1 MKTQAVAWDSTQK
14 TSLQP
19 GNLCQFPTPL
29 WVAEALVERHFPRLD
44 CADLVLEPSCG
55 PGAFLRAIP
64 AHVPAIGV
72 ELDPVFAELARE
84 TGREIIEGD
93 FTTVKLDMRPTAI
106 IGNPPFRGRTIDAF
120 LDRCHTLLPRGGR
133 AGFILPAYAFR
144 TASRLVGHLDR
155 WSISQ
160 EMLPRSAFNYRMR
173 EPLVFALFS
182 KDTRRCM
189 VGFALY
195 EIETDRQALGRPY
208 RELLARQ
215 RGSAWRAVCRLALER
230 LGGEAPLA
238 SIYAELERNR
248 PSRTQW
254 WREKIRQTLRTYADF
269 AAVREGTYKLSAA

>member
-1 MKTQAVAWDSTQK
+1 MKD
-14 TSLQP
+14 
-19 GNLCQFPTPL
+19 LCQFPTPL

-55 PGAFLRAIP
+55 PGAFLSAIP
-64 AHVPAIGV
+64 AHVPAVGV
-72 ELDPVFAELARE
+72 EMDPVFAALARKQ
-84 TGREIIEGD
+84 TGRQIIEGD
-93 FTTVKLDMRPTAI
+93 FTKVDLNLRPTAI
-106 IGNPPFRGRTIDAF
+106 IGNPPFRGPMIDAF

-144 TASRLVGHLDR
+144 TASRLIAHLER

-195 EIETDRQALGRPY
+195 EHETDRQQMGRHY
-208 RELLARQ
+208 RQLLQDQ
-215 RGSAWRAVCRLALER
+215 RGSAWRAVCRLALQR

-238 SIYAELERNR
+238 AIYAELEGNR
-248 PSRTQW
+248 PTRTQW
-254 WREKIRQTLRTYADF
+254 WREKIRQTLRGYADF
-269 AAVREGTYKLSAA
+269 AAVRDGTYRLSA